1 MKKTLYILTGIA
13 ILFIIVFINININ
26 DKLSRHNNLMLCLEY
41 INEATSGLDALCMKE
56 GIVQESDEEKKK
68 QIEYE
73 LEKVESNFFY
83 NLVR

>member
-41 INEATSGLDALCMKE
+41 INEGTSGLDALCMKE
-56 GIVQESDEEKKK
+56 DIVQESDEEKKK

-73 LEKVESNFFY
+73 LEKIESNFFY